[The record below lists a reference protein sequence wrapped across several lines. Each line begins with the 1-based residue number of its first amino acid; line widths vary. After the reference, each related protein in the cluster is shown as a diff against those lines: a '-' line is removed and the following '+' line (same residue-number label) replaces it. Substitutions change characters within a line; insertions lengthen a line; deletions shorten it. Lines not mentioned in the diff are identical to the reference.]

1 MNKKTL
7 LLTTLL
13 TSSLAIAPLQ
23 ANWQDWFP
31 SKKALLI
38 SGVALTGVAAVNYLF
53 YRKAMEMVSL
63 AEKEIPKPRFKET
76 NKFLRTKVTLEFHGP
91 VAENSF
97 YNSYSFY
104 LTKHDKST
112 WHKIVNWLFVKR
124 SIEHLPSVRSEAD
137 QL

>member
-7 LLTTLL
+7 LLTTLF

-38 SGVALTGVAAVNYLF
+38 SGVALTGVAAIKYLF

-63 AEKEIPKPRFKET
+63 AENEIAKPGFKET
-76 NKFLRTKVTLEFHGP
+76 NKFLRTEVTLAARGSTPDFH
-91 VAENSF
+91 N
-97 YNSYSFY
+97 NYSFY
-104 LTKHDKST
+104 LTNSDKSL
-112 WHKIVNWLFVKR
+112 WHKMLNWFVKR
-124 SIEHLPSVRSEAD
+124 DIKYVPNAGSKA
-137 QL
+137 